1 METLALALDLGT
13 GGCKASLWS
22 ADGRAVAE
30 TVVSYPTRH
39 PGPGRAEQR
48 PDEWWDAVVSAT
60 REVVAQTPGAR
71 EAVIGIALSGQS
83 LGVVQV
89 DAAGK
94 LVARDTPI
102 WSDTRGRAGD
112 ILGRISEDEWYLRT
126 GNGFGAQL
134 YPVFKA
140 QTMRT
145 EDPEGWARTRSLLG
159 SKDWI
164 TLRLTGEI
172 ATDHSMAS
180 GSGAYDLTRGDYDGA
195 ILDAAEL
202 DRSLL
207 PAPRES
213 SDVVGTLRADAAEAL
228 GLPAGVPVHAG
239 AVDNAAMALGSRGTT
254 DGRIYAAL
262 GSSSWMTV
270 TSSAP
275 VLDVET
281 RPYVFRHA
289 APGLYI
295 SALST
300 FSSGTTLTW
309 LRDVLRPGA
318 DIGSFIDGAA
328 SSPRGARGA
337 VFVPTLA
344 GGTPLEGGSGIRGTL
359 AGIEL
364 GTAAEDLVR
373 ACLEGVAFALDRSLR
388 HIRAL
393 SGLPADTDL
402 LISGGGSRSAV
413 WNRIYADVLDTALLR
428 TTVDQQA
435 ATLGAAALVFAG
447 SGVWPSLRVADD
459 AHRVI
464 ERLEPDP
471 DGARAYAASRARYSA
486 AADAAVLFAR
496 SSPSQETA

>member
-1 METLALALDLGT
+1 MGPLALALDLGT

-30 TVVSYPTRH
+30 TVVAYPTRH

-48 PDEWWDAVVSAT
+48 PQEWWDAVVSAT

-71 EAVIGIALSGQS
+71 EAVVGIALSGQS

-89 DAAGK
+89 DAAGE

-102 WSDTRGRAGD
+102 WSDTRGRTGE
-112 ILGRISEDEWYLRT
+112 ILDRIDEDAWYLRT

-140 QTMRT
+140 QTMRA

-180 GSGAYDLTRGDYDGA
+180 GSGAYDLTRGDYDDT

-207 PAPRES
+207 PTPRES
-213 SDVVGTLRADAAEAL
+213 ADVVGTLRPAAADAL

-270 TSSAP
+270 TSSVP

-289 APGLYI
+289 VPGLYV

-300 FSSGTTLTW
+300 FSSGTTVTW

-318 DIGSFIDGAA
+318 DIGAFIDGAA
-328 SSPRGARGA
+328 ASPRGARGA

-373 ACLEGVAFALDRSLR
+373 ACLEGIAFALDRSLR
-388 HIRAL
+388 HIRSL

-402 LISGGGSRSAV
+402 LISGGGSRSDV

-447 SGVWPSLRVADD
+447 SGVWSSLGVADD
-459 AHRVI
+459 AHRLI

-471 DGARAYAASRARYSA
+471 DGVRAYAASRDRYSA

-496 SSPSQETA
+496 STPSQETA

>member
-1 METLALALDLGT
+1 MGPLALALDLGT

-30 TVVSYPTRH
+30 TVQSYPTRH

-48 PDEWWDAVVSAT
+48 PEEWWDAVVSGT
-60 REVVAQTPGAR
+60 RTVIAEVADAR
-71 EAVIGIALSGQS
+71 DAVIGIALSGQS

-89 DAAGK
+89 DAAGE

-102 WSDTRGRAGD
+102 WSDTRGRTGEIFD
-112 ILGRISEDEWYLRT
+112 RVDENEWYLRT

-140 QTMRT
+140 QTLRS
-145 EDPEGWARTRSLLG
+145 EDPEAWARTRALLG

-180 GSGAYDLTRGDYDGA
+180 GTGAYDLTGGDYDDA

-207 PAPRES
+207 PTPRES
-213 SDVVGTLRADAAEAL
+213 AEIVGTLRPAAAEAL
-228 GLPAGVPVHAG
+228 GLPAGIAVHAG

-275 VLDVET
+275 VLDVAT

-289 APGLYI
+289 VPGLYI

-318 DIGSFIDGAA
+318 DIGAFIDAA
-328 SSPRGARGA
+328 AGSPRGARGA
-337 VFVPTLA
+337 VLVPTLA
-344 GGTPLEGGSGIRGTL
+344 GGTPLEGGSGVRGTL

-373 ACLEGVAFALDRSLR
+373 ACLEGIAFALDRSLR
-388 HIRAL
+388 HIRSL

-413 WNRIYADVLDTALLR
+413 WNRVYADVLDTALLR

-447 SGVWPSLRVADD
+447 SGVWSSLAAADD
-459 AHRVI
+459 AHEVV
-464 ERLEPDP
+464 ERLAPDP
-471 DGARAYAASRARYSA
+471 AGVRAYAALRDRYAA

-496 SSPSQETA
+496 SAPSQENA

>member
-1 METLALALDLGT
+1 MEPLALALDLGT

-22 ADGRAVAE
+22 ADGHAVAE

-89 DAAGK
+89 DAAGE

-102 WSDTRGRAGD
+102 WSDTRGRTRP
-112 ILGRISEDEWYLRT
+112 ILDRIDEDEWYLRT
-126 GNGFGAQL
+126 GNGFGAPL
-134 YPVFKA
+134 YPLFKT
-140 QTMRT
+140 QTMRA
-145 EDPEGWARTRSLLG
+145 EDPEGWARTRALLG

-180 GSGAYDLTRGDYDGA
+180 GSGAYDLTLGDYDDA
-195 ILDAAEL
+195 ILDAAGL

-207 PAPRES
+207 PTPRES
-213 SDVVGTLRADAAEAL
+213 ADVVGTLLPAPAEAL
-228 GLPAGVPVHAG
+228 GLPADVPVHAG

-289 APGLYI
+289 VPGLYI

-309 LRDVLRPGA
+309 LRDVMRPGA
-318 DIGSFIDGAA
+318 DIGAFIDGAA
-328 SSPRGARGA
+328 ASPRGARGA

-344 GGTPLEGGSGIRGTL
+344 GGTPLEGGSGVRGTL
-359 AGIEL
+359 TGLEL
-364 GTAAEDLVR
+364 GTGADDLVR
-373 ACLEGVAFALDRSLR
+373 ACLEGIAFALDRSLR

-402 LISGGGSRSAV
+402 LISGGGSRSPV

-435 ATLGAAALVFAG
+435 ATLGAAALVFSG
-447 SGVWPSLRVADD
+447 SGVWSSLAAADD
-459 AHRVI
+459 AHEVV
-464 ERLEPDP
+464 ERLAPDP
-471 DGARAYAASRARYSA
+471 DGVRAYDALRDRSSA

-496 SSPSQETA
+496 STPSQENA

>member
-1 METLALALDLGT
+1 MGPLALALDLGT

-48 PDEWWDAVVSAT
+48 PDDWWDAVVSAT
-60 REVVAQTPGAR
+60 RTVVADVPGAR
-71 EAVIGIALSGQS
+71 DAVVGIALSGQS

-89 DAAGK
+89 DAAGE

-102 WSDTRGRAGD
+102 WSDTRGRTRR
-112 ILGRISEDEWYLRT
+112 ILDRIDEDEWYLRT
-126 GNGFGAQL
+126 GNGFGAAL
-134 YPVFKA
+134 YPVFKT
-140 QTMRT
+140 QTMRA
-145 EDPEGWARTRSLLG
+145 EDPEGWVRTRALLG

-180 GSGAYDLTRGDYDGA
+180 GSGAYDLTRGDYDDA

-202 DRSLL
+202 DRALL
-207 PAPRES
+207 PVPRES
-213 SDVVGTLRADAAEAL
+213 ADVVGTLRPAAAEAL
-228 GLPAGVPVHAG
+228 GLPVGVPVHAG

-289 APGLYI
+289 VPGLYI

-309 LRDVLRPGA
+309 LHDVMRPGT

-328 SSPRGARGA
+328 ASPRGARGA

-344 GGTPLEGGSGIRGTL
+344 GGTPLEGGSDVRGTL
-359 AGIEL
+359 TGIEL
-364 GTAAEDLVR
+364 GAAAEDLVR
-373 ACLEGVAFALDRSLR
+373 ACLEGIAFALDRSLR

-393 SGLPADTDL
+393 GGVPADTDL
-402 LISGGGSRSAV
+402 LISGGGSRSGV

-447 SGVWPSLRVADD
+447 SGVWSSLDVADE

-471 DGARAYAASRARYSA
+471 DGVRAYAALRDRYSA

-496 SSPSQETA
+496 STPSQENA